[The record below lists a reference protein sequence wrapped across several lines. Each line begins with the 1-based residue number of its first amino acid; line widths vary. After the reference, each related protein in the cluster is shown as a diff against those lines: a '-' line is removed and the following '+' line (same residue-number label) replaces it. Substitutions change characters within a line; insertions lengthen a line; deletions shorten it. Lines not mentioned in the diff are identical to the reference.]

1 MLFGLRRAIE
11 SWGPSVSGKPRHPRN
26 GRTIREAAEITGLSA
41 RSVRRWT
48 SRSRDEWL
56 QQMAEDRES
65 IRAFHDDEGHSWPE
79 TAKHF
84 RLDVST
90 VKRRAYRARK
100 ERTQEAADRAQPPLP
115 FTAETDF

>member
-1 MLFGLRRAIE
+1 MTYERVDRQ
-11 SWGPSVSGKPRHPRN
+11 
-26 GRTIREAAEITGLSA
+26 GRSIRDLSARTGLSPATIA
-41 RSVRRWT
+41 RHT

-56 QQMAEDRES
+56 QQKADEREA
-65 IRAFHDDEGHSWPE
+65 IRVFHDEEGHSWTQ

-100 ERTQEAADRAQPPLP
+100 ERNN
-115 FTAETDF
+115 

>member
-1 MLFGLRRAIE
+1 MPERYDRKGSSISE
-11 SWGPSVSGKPRHPRN
+11 MSQG
-26 GRTIREAAEITGLSA
+26 TGLSPA
-41 RSVRRWT
+41 TIKRWT

-56 QQMAEDRES
+56 QQKADEREA
-65 IRAFHDDEGHSWPE
+65 IRAFHDEDGHSWPQ

-100 ERTQEAADRAQPPLP
+100 ERAQEAAHRAQPPLP
-115 FTAETDF
+115 FTASGAVDG